1 MPLNDDTH
9 AGRVARY
16 ALVNPNWDF
25 TGSTYFGCR
34 DPHTPLELL
43 FAAQKIAGRG
53 HDSLLI
59 DAQTDGLTLDETRR
73 RVADYAPD
81 FLVIPSA
88 PSYLFWRCPP
98 PELRVPREWFDGLA
112 SAVSGKGV
120 SEEHRARRAVKVLVG
135 PHGSA
140 TPAAALRKSG
150 ADAVIRGE
158 CEDALAALADEPW
171 ELIDGLCFRR
181 HDGRNGEHDGL
192 NGERGEHYS
201 TSLAVVDMQTLAAL
215 DYANYSVE
223 KHWHRHHVFDH
234 SSNPGSGRGAEVE
247 FARGCPWNCTFCN
260 KQLFRNKF
268 RERPVEAVLLEVD
281 RLIARGVDYIYF
293 IDEIFGVGKN
303 VLRLLEEIA
312 RRPVRIGFQTRIDL
326 WDEEKLDL
334 LGRAHTISIE
344 CGVESITESGREGL
358 NKNCRMSTERIGE
371 LLIYARQRI
380 PWVQANLILTEHDDR
395 DEIRRWQERLKAEGV
410 WVSEPVPMY
419 PFPGSPLYVQ
429 TFGAQ
434 PDDSAWER
442 AHHYYT
448 AAFNDKGYS
457 DIQEQRPAALEELE
471 KRSA

>member
-1 MPLNDDTH
+1 MASSVIRHP
-9 AGRVARY
+9 ARY

-25 TGSTYFGCR
+25 AGSTYFGCR

-43 FAAQKIAGRG
+43 FAAQKIDAGG
-53 HDSLLI
+53 NQSQLI
-59 DAQTDGLTLDETRR
+59 DAQTDDLTLAETRQQ
-73 RVADYAPD
+73 VASFDPD

-98 PELRVPREWFDGLA
+98 PELRIPSQWFAGI
-112 SAVSGKGV
+112 GG
-120 SEEHRARRAVKVLVG
+120 RAAKVLIG

-140 TPAAALRKSG
+140 TPRAAMRKSG

-158 CEDALAALADEPW
+158 SEDALAALAAAPW
-171 ELIDGLCFRR
+171 ELIDGLCFRDR
-181 HDGRNGEHDGL
+181 DGR
-192 NGERGEHYS
+192 EHYS
-201 TSLAVVDMQTLAAL
+201 QGLAVVEMQTLAAL
-215 DYANYSVE
+215 DYANYNVE
-223 KHWHRHHVFDH
+223 KHWHRHHVFNQD
-234 SSNPGSGRGAEVE
+234 SSPDSSPASSPGSGRGAEVE

-268 RERPVEAVLLEVD
+268 RERPVETVLLEID

-334 LGRAHTISIE
+334 LARAHTISIE
-344 CGVESITESGREGL
+344 CGIESITEAGRDEL
-358 NKNCRMSTERIGE
+358 NKNCRISTARIGE

-380 PWVQANLILTEHDDR
+380 PWVQANLILTER
-395 DEIRRWQERLKAEGV
+395 DERGEIRRWQEQMKAEGV

-419 PFPGSPLYVQ
+419 PFPGSPLYLQ
-429 TFGAQ
+429 TFGAA
-434 PDDSAWER
+434 PDDQAWER

-448 AAFNDKGYS
+448 TAFDPKGYS
-457 DIQEQRPAALEELE
+457 DIQEPRPTALEELE
-471 KRSA
+471 KPATP